1 MICIGRMI
9 GGDGGKAYFSG
20 SCLGL
25 VNSSSLSLTVKDKY
39 KQVSYKQN
47 VSTAVMLLQQDLGA
61 IL

>member
-39 KQVSYKQN
+39 KH
-47 VSTAVMLLQQDLGA
+47 
-61 IL
+61 